1 MVTYY
6 LQSNLAMTKYI
17 SLFAFLLLSSSF
29 ALAQKVNTPPNRAS
43 EPAQAYPITNTIGN
57 VALKEFEQNF
67 PSENVG
73 FLHIYTDPSVDPEE
87 VYLLRGLP
95 VSSTVKAL
103 LPIEFQRMAR
113 TMNAD
118 LYGAM
123 AVKGVNESLYI
134 LRMDGQASDR
144 IEMFALRGNEVVHL
158 KTLAYRTCSEGS
170 CAQLDTYLTDLD
182 GDTNLDLVQIERSF
196 DKNGETARKPRTYVM
211 NTRNGK
217 WKKTNKLEVPVNSI
231 PFYDPKTDNQ

>member
-1 MVTYY
+1 
-6 LQSNLAMTKYI
+6 MTKYI
-17 SLFAFLLLSSSF
+17 SLLSFLLLSTSF
-29 ALAQKVNTPPNRAS
+29 ALAQKVNTPPNRAG
-43 EPAQAYPITNTIGN
+43 EPAQAYPITNTIAN

-103 LPIEFQRMAR
+103 LPVEFQRMAR
-113 TMNAD
+113 TMNAE
-118 LYGAM
+118 LYGSM

-134 LRMDGQASDR
+134 LRMDGQSSDR
-144 IEMFALRGNEVVHL
+144 VEMFALRGNEVVHL

-170 CAQLDTYLTDLD
+170 CAQLDSYLTDLD
-182 GDTNLDLVQIERSF
+182 GDTNLDLIQIERTVN
-196 DKNGETARKPRTYVM
+196 KQGETVRKPRAYVM
-211 NTRNGK
+211 NTRTGK
-217 WKKTNKLEVPVNSI
+217 WKKTNKLEIPTDSI
-231 PFYDPKTDNQ
+231 NFYDPETDNQ